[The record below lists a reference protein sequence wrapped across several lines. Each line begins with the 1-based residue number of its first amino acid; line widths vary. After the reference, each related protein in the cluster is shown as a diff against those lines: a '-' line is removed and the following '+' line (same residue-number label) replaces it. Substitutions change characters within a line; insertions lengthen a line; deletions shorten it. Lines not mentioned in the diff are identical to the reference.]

1 MNYSLLSLYVLS
13 IFLLIITPGP
23 VVALIISKSV
33 NEGPSSAF
41 KTALGTNWASL
52 ILIFVAS
59 LTILGVINVGTAIL
73 NIVSICGCLFIVQMS
88 IRSLIEL
95 FETAKENTASD
106 FLMLEKKSAESAQKK
121 NNILTG
127 FLVGIS
133 NPKDIIFFVAFF
145 PQFLK
150 VTQSEIVSLSV
161 LSLIWIVIDL
171 SILSGYIFLLRLLK
185 DVGRYSRAIEI
196 FSSMIL
202 LAVSVVGIT
211 ISLRDLMHP
220 PY

>member
-1 MNYSLLSLYVLS
+1 MDYSLLLLYAIS

-23 VVALIISKSV
+23 VVALIVSKSI
-33 NEGPSSAF
+33 NEGPVRAF

-52 ILIFVAS
+52 LLIVIAS
-59 LTILGVINVGTAIL
+59 LTILGVINVGTSIL
-73 NIVSICGCLFIVQMS
+73 NGLSIVGCLFIIQMAFRQLLDALKMGFS
-88 IRSLIEL
+88 TSTSEFEAQETPADKGKKRS
-95 FETAKENTASD
+95 D
-106 FLMLEKKSAESAQKK
+106 
-121 NNILTG
+121 ILTG

-150 VTQSEIVSLSV
+150 VTHSEIVSLSV

-171 SILSGYIFLLRLLK
+171 SILSSYIFLLRMLK
-185 DVGRYSRAIEI
+185 DVGRYSRAVEL
-196 FSSMIL
+196 FSSLIL
-202 LAVSVVGIT
+202 MAVAVVGIT
-211 ISLRDLMHP
+211 ISFRDLMLP